1 MMLSNEEQL
10 ELWKQWKSSKDDKYM
25 VQLMQSL
32 QPLLKGYIRQFTS
45 GPIPYSALLGQA
57 NILARDALKSYDPEK
72 AQINTYI
79 THQLQPMHRFVG
91 KYQNLK
97 YTPEYISQQYGRYEH
112 ALRTLE
118 NQLNRHPTHEEIA
131 EFMEVKP
138 KTVARIE
145 QGMAPETFVGSLPEE
160 LGDEE
165 MFNAIVES
173 KQKDDM
179 AYLRAELTGNERK
192 AFDLLS
198 GWNRAKPITDTKE
211 VADKLN
217 LDVNDIYEMRRRWNR
232 RLKSVRE
239 W

>member
-1 MMLSNEEQL
+1 MLTNEQQK
-10 ELWKQWKSSKDDKYM
+10 ELWKKWQSSNDDQYM
-25 VQLMQSL
+25 VELMQSL
-32 QPLLKGYIRQFTS
+32 QPLLKGYIKQFAS

-57 NILARDALKSYDPEK
+57 NILARDALKNYDPEK

-118 NQLNRHPTHEEIA
+118 NKLSRHPTHEEIA
-131 EFMEVKP
+131 EFMGTKP
-138 KTVARIE
+138 KTVERIE

-179 AYLRAELTGNERK
+179 AYLRAELEGNERK

-198 GWNRAKPITDTKE
+198 GWQRKNPITDTKE
-211 VADKLN
+211 VANRLN

-232 RLKSVRE
+232 RLKSVRD